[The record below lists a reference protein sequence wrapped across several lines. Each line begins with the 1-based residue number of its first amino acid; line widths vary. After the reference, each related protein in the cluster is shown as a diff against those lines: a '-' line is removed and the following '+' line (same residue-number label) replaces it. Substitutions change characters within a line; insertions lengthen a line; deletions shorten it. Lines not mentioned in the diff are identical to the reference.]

1 MKKWMITQTLLVV
14 AIIWTGWMI
23 KVQLTST
30 AQAKEI
36 PRDEIFVQLADG
48 RLVPYHQVR
57 IIKTEEQVNI
67 SQTDS
72 DQPKIK
78 VISIF
83 RHRRD
88 IQQRISEIEPEL
100 ADTLI
105 RLAHCESSLNPAA
118 VGDENNSYG
127 LYQIF
132 LKWHPDVT
140 LEQAQDIDFATRWT
154 ANKIRQGQGDLWS
167 CWSKI

>member
-23 KVQLTST
+23 KVQLTSV

-48 RLVPYHQVR
+48 RLVPYRQVK
-57 IIKTEEQVNI
+57 IVKIEEPAVARQIN
-67 SQTDS
+67 S

-78 VISIF
+78 VLSIF

-88 IQQRISEIEPEL
+88 VQRRISEIEPEL

-105 RLAHCESSLNPAA
+105 RLAHCESTLNPEAI
-118 VGDENNSYG
+118 GDNGNSYG

-132 LKWHPDVT
+132 LRWHPDVT
-140 LEQAQDIDFATRWT
+140 LDQAQDIDFATRWT
-154 ANKIRQGQGDLWS
+154 ANKIRHGQGDLWS